1 VSVEISYKQDLIVEK
16 QTKSNS
22 VCWVKKELF

>member
-1 VSVEISYKQDLIVEK
+1 VSVEISYKQASIVEK

-22 VCWVKKELF
+22 VCWI